1 MRPLPAVDNLKT
13 AVGEVIASNT
23 ADGYPPTYFLRAT
36 LGGHAPDLLARCTA
50 LIMKPETFDILTD
63 AVQRFPTLLTLE
75 DFVARHGA
83 AWGFRGDV
91 IEQSAA
97 RATHFDNIAGEQRY
111 L

>member
-1 MRPLPAVDNLKT
+1 MRPLPDVDDLKT

-23 ADGYPPTYFLRAT
+23 ADGYPPTYFRRAT

-50 LIMKPETFDILTD
+50 LIMKPNTLDVLSD

-83 AWGFRGDV
+83 GWGFSDDV
-91 IEQSAA
+91 IAQSAA
-97 RATHFDNIAGEQRY
+97 RVAHFDAI
-111 L
+111 